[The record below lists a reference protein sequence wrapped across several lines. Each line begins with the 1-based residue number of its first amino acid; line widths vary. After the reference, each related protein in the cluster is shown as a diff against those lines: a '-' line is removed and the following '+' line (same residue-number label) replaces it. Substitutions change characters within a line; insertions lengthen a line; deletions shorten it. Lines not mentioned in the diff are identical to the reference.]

1 MAVATVVI
9 RTAGTLED
17 TVNRIVRP
25 KRVVLRQVS
34 GSKRSFSFP
43 IGPLQVRYEG
53 LGIDFV
59 NIERPGDIAL
69 LESSAIKPRTIAMS
83 AVIADRATGGLVSV
97 ESQLEL
103 LRLMATEDIDL
114 TFTYGVRSLD
124 YRVRITNLAFE
135 SMQRDLD
142 GNITQANVSIQLTER
157 PRRVVDPITLNAI
170 RYTPPSSPTKT
181 KKKTKSSG
189 STTPPKQGQIGPKD
203 PTPSPS
209 KPLPSSVARFL

>member
-1 MAVATVVI
+1 MPVATVVI
-9 RTAGTLED
+9 RTQSIED
-17 TVNRIVRP
+17 TVNRIARP
-25 KRVVLRQVS
+25 KRVVIRQVS

-69 LESSAIKPRTIAMS
+69 LEASAIKPRTIAMN

-97 ESQLEL
+97 ESQLEV
-103 LRLMATEDIDL
+103 LRLMAVEDIDL

-124 YRVRITNLAFE
+124 YRVRITNLSFE

-157 PRRVVDPITLNAI
+157 PRRLVDPITLNAI
-170 RYTPPSSPTKT
+170 RYTPPSSPSKS
-181 KKKTKSSG
+181 KKKTKSSSG
-189 STTPPKQGQIGPKD
+189 SSKTKQPSIDLKD
-203 PTPSPS
+203 ATPS
-209 KPLPSSVARFL
+209 KPLPGGSASRFL